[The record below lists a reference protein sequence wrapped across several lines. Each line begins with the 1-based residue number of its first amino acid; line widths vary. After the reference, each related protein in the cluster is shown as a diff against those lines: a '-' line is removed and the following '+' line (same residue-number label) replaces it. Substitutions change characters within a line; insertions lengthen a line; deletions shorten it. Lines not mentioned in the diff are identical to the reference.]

1 MIQEGWKTYKLSELC
16 TKITD
21 GSHFSPNVSLVGTKM
36 IATVRDMTEYGFH
49 FDQCKRISDEDYQ
62 ELVRNGCN
70 PKKGDVLFSKD
81 GTIGLVQYVK
91 EDLDLVL
98 LSSIAIF
105 SPNKGKIDGQF
116 LAYCLKNPTTKK
128 NIKDNYKSG
137 SAIPRIVL
145 KDFKKLELEI
155 PVNIATQSRIASI
168 LSSLDDK
175 IELNLQMNKTL
186 EAIAQAI
193 FKEWFVDFRFPGFDG
208 EFVDGLPKGWEKSTI
223 GSIAKNIQYGY
234 TESSSRE
241 VIGPKFLRI
250 TDIQLGS
257 VDWSQVPYCSI
268 SEKEFEKYKIK
279 DHDIFI
285 ARTGAS
291 TGENIYVIESPSAV
305 FASYLIRVQFE
316 KPEYAFFI
324 GKFLRREVYFNYI
337 ASSLGGSA
345 QPNANAKTLTNIE
358 TVIPENTILK
368 NYFALVFPLQKKI
381 VHNQNENQILTQLRD
396 SLLPKLMTSKIR
408 VA

>member
-1 MIQEGWKTYKLSELC
+1 MGDFKTYKLAELC
-16 TKITD
+16 TRITD
-21 GSHFSPNVSLVGTKM
+21 GSHFSPKVSSSGTKL
-36 IATVRDMTEYGFH
+36 IATVRDMSVYGFD
-49 FDQCKRISDEDYQ
+49 FDQCKKITDVDYG
-62 ELVRNGCN
+62 ELVRNGCK
-70 PKKGDVLFSKD
+70 PHKGDVLFSKD
-81 GTIGLVQYVK
+81 GTIGLVYFVK
-91 EDLDLVL
+91 EELEIVL

-105 SPNKGKIDGQF
+105 HPAENKINGRF
-116 LAYCLKNPTTKK
+116 LSYCLKNPTTQK
-128 NIKDNYKSG
+128 NIKDNLRSG
-137 SAIPRIVL
+137 SALPRIVL
-145 KDFKKLELEI
+145 KDFKKLELTI
-155 PVNIATQSRIASI
+155 PDDLTVQSNIASI
-168 LSSLDDK
+168 LSSIDDK

-208 EFVDGLPKGWEKSTI
+208 EVVNGLPKGWKNSTI
-223 GSIAKNIQYGY
+223 GNIAKNIQYGY
-234 TESSSRE
+234 TQSSSKE
-241 VIGPKFLRI
+241 EIGPKFLRI
-250 TDIQLGS
+250 TDIQHGN

-268 SEKEFEKYKIK
+268 PVKEFEKYKIK

-291 TGENIYVIESPSAV
+291 TGENIYIIDSPSAV

-324 GKFLRREVYFNYI
+324 GSFLRREVYFKYI

-358 TVIPENTILK
+358 TVVPENTILK
-368 NYFALVFPLQKKI
+368 KYFDLVFPLHKKI
-381 VHNQNENQILTQLRD
+381 VFNQKENQILTHLRD
-396 SLLPKLMTSKIR
+396 SLLPKLMTGKIR